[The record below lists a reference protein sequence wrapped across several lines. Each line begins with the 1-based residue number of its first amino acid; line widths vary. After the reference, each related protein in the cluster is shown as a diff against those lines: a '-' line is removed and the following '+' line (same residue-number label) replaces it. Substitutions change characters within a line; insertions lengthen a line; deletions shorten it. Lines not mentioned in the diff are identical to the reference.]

1 MYTTNTFE
9 WVLDEIG
16 FHGTL
21 LTYKIPLFGLKI
33 LRNQHAIHY
42 HLCRHSKLSFKWNVR
57 AFLCIMALKHIFWEK
72 KKMRNTIL
80 ICYCCFNLRLLSIL
94 AHFAQTFYSILFLSY
109 GIVRAFVYMCR
120 CIRTLTQ
127 REIEEKKRSF
137 ILFIQVK

>member
-1 MYTTNTFE
+1 MGSRRNWLPWNLVDAQNTIVQAKDSSKPTCFTLSPLPPFE
-9 WVLDEIG
+9 TVIQMEC
-16 FHGTL
+16 TC
-21 LTYKIPLFGLKI
+21 IPLHYGFKTYF
-33 LRNQHAIHY
+33 LR
-42 HLCRHSKLSFKWNVR
+42 
-57 AFLCIMALKHIFWEK
+57 EK

-94 AHFAQTFYSILFLSY
+94 TQFAQTFYSILFLSY

-127 REIEEKKRSF
+127 REIERSF